1 MTKKKS
7 LGSITNRD
15 LWTRCGFAEFT
26 SRAKAVAFWNACKKR
41 NLAVEG
47 GQYASEVSGWSFYY
61 VAKLGGNAQ
70 QRLDDYTAY
79 IEAACTDE
87 ESGFPVTPICGLLA
101 AEERLDHFAL
111 WNDFDKRPL
120 N

>member
-47 GQYASEVSGWSFYY
+47 GQYASEVSGWGFYY

-79 IEAACTDE
+79 VERLGSDTQ
-87 ESGFPVTPICGLLA
+87 SPVCGLLA